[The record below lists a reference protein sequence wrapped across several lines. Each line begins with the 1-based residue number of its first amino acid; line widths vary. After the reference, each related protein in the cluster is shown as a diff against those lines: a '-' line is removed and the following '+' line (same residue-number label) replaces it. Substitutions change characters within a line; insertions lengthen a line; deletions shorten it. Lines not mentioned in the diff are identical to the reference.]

1 MRTLWV
7 TIGCM
12 FKGLEYMRT
21 KTITVAACCIA
32 ASTLVS
38 GCSTSYFDHL
48 HKGPDFI
55 ESEAAD
61 TSTVDEAPAAH
72 TLQPDNGLAPEEGA
86 IIPPKDA
93 WDECPYLPTEWV
105 ADTNGQKVLG
115 VGLDTRF
122 DTPACVFWS
131 YPDQPQ
137 LQVIVRHMAAKEDAI
152 AAVNHYAPIEW
163 TSPALKPQGWD
174 GGRGSWNNEEGVG
187 SVYSVQKGPVAVT
200 VLSNQE
206 QTIKPATVAE
216 EVIRNLQL

>member
-1 MRTLWV
+1 
-7 TIGCM
+7 
-12 FKGLEYMRT
+12 MRT
-21 KTITVAACCIA
+21 KTTLAAACVA
-32 ASTLVS
+32 LSVTLT

-55 ESEAAD
+55 ASETEDPNAED
-61 TSTVDEAPAAH
+61 TTVNPAANVP
-72 TLQPDNGLAPEEGA
+72 QPDGGLIPEEGA

-93 WDECPYLPTEWV
+93 WDECPYLNTDWV

-137 LQVIVRHMAAKEDAI
+137 LQVIVRHLPTKEDAI
-152 AAVNHYAPIEW
+152 TTVNHYAPIEW
-163 TSPALKPQGWD
+163 TSPAMKPQGWD
-174 GGRGSWNNEEGVG
+174 GGRGSWNNEGGVR

-216 EVIRNLQL
+216 EVIKNLQL